1 MVFSTSNARSGVRAS
16 RSSLGGWDRTP
27 RSLACSRSCH
37 ANATSMG
44 DGRRAGT
51 PPTRRPRGPPRRPPP
66 AASRLSSAPRA
77 AAAGGAVGSRSVG
90 ARVVVV
96 VDDPSPSLPRS
107 EARLKVNASSPTPIS
122 ASVAAAA
129 RAASRAAAAVSSS
142 TSPSAVRLSSRAPG
156 PAPGPDRAGAG
167 RKPDGSGW
175 SDRRSA
181 IRSPVSGS
189 TPLAARS
196 SRRSFTSCIS
206 DRIFASYAPIIWWCS
221 SWLTNGDA
229 QPAATRA
236 AASSAAALDV
246 AFAAPTCLCRPV
258 ACTFGRLAVAFAA
271 LKPPNETFSS
281 TGGPTSLFSGPPFV
295 TRMTPTGA
303 ALATSL
309 RRSLTNFSSLDAE
322 LLALLLPPPR
332 LVLQRGAPLLG
343 FEQPLLQ
350 AGALRGRL
358 VEPPPF
364 LVHSPVGLGQGIRQL
379 LILRGELRARA
390 LVEGLRAGLV
400 RREPPPLP
408 APLLAAGRV
417 LLPVAED
424 EEEDVGDARQIPR
437 AGRLQLQRAGV
448 PEVV

>member
-44 DGRRAGT
+44 DGA
-51 PPTRRPRGPPRRPPP
+51 PRGDPADPPP
-66 AASRLSSAPRA
+66 ARAPASSPAGRVSSLVGA
-77 AAAGGAVGSRSVG
+77 ARPASAAGGAVGSRSVG

-96 VDDPSPSLPRS
+96 VVDPSPSLPRS

-246 AFAAPTCLCRPV
+246 AFAAATCLCRPV

-271 LKPPNETFSS
+271 FKPPNETFSS
-281 TGGPTSLFSGPPFV
+281 TDPVLLSSGPPFV

-309 RRSLTNFSSLDAE
+309 RRSLTNFSSLALSFSRSFSRRRDSFSNAAHLCWDLSSRCFRLAHSAVTSSS
-322 LLALLLPPPR
+322 LLRSLSTRPSDLAKEF
-332 LVLQRGAPLLG
+332 ASSSS
-343 FEQPLLQ
+343 F
-350 AGALRGRL
+350 AA
-358 VEPPPF
+358 
-364 LVHSPVGLGQGIRQL
+364 SSA
-379 LILRGELRARA
+379 RARS
-390 LVEGLRAGLV
+390 
-400 RREPPPLP
+400 
-408 APLLAAGRV
+408 
-417 LLPVAED
+417 
-424 EEEDVGDARQIPR
+424 
-437 AGRLQLQRAGV
+437 
-448 PEVV
+448 